1 MAGGER
7 IVVMG
12 VAASGKSRIGAALAA
27 ALPARYVDGD
37 DLHPPA
43 NVAKMSRGEPLDDA
57 DRTPWLVRVGQVLR
71 NGPIPI
77 VVSCSALK
85 RRYRDA
91 IRQAAEHEML
101 FLHLAG
107 PREIVAA
114 RIRDRQGHFMPPS
127 LLDSQYAA
135 LEPLGDGESGF
146 VLAIDAPPDAVVAE
160 ALHRLRGSSRQVG
173 ACA

>member
-1 MAGGER
+1 MAGAER

-27 ALPARYVDGD
+27 TLPARYVDGD

-57 DRTPWLVRVGQVLR
+57 DRAPWLARVGQTLR
-71 NGPIPI
+71 DGPFPI

-85 RRYRDA
+85 RNHRDA
-91 IRQAAEHEML
+91 IRQAAEHEVL

-114 RIRDRQGHFMPPS
+114 RIRERQGHFMPAS

-135 LEPLGDGESGF
+135 LEPLGPDEPGF
-146 VLAIDAPPDAVVAE
+146 ALNIDAPPDAIIAA
-160 ALHRLRGSSRQVG
+160 ALHRLGRLGT
-173 ACA
+173 CA